1 MPRDPEIASIN
12 ASIADAKR
20 DADNAFAAIRPL
32 RQRRDAIKAE
42 IGSVKA
48 RIDSLKSERA
58 REYEAIGICRAAH
71 NRIDADNHRYRAQS
85 FSDAISREYDLL
97 NSMRTELDV
106 LRSQLDREYQRL
118 EDAKARKARLYERKN
133 ARYEQLNARRAV

>member
-58 REYEAIGICRAAH
+58 REYEAIGICRAADYPIYSGFAL
-71 NRIDADNHRYRAQS
+71 RS
-85 FSDAISREYDLL
+85 FYEAARPTFIYDLEPCDIAL
-97 NSMRTELDV
+97 ILTDSPDAVAASAASADLAAALLSV
-106 LRSQLDREYQRL
+106 GCRETIVIREAQHVQHL
-118 EDAKARKARLYERKN
+118 
-133 ARYEQLNARRAV
+133 